1 MSKTSASAAT
11 HEITPA
17 IERRQQIDAALLSLV
32 GGFVDTCVFVGLF
45 GLFTAHVTGNLALI
59 GTELVHRNGEVFA
72 KLLSLPVFVITVVFT
87 VQAAHLLRRSG
98 FKPLPVLLCGEAVL
112 LLLAVATAARF
123 GPHLRP
129 DDFLPTLAGMLVAA
143 AMAVQN
149 ALLRIELSSLPST
162 TVMTSN
168 VTQALIDTV
177 ALAADHDNDPAHRR
191 RVHRRMAQTWAAI
204 LAFTVGAAGGAAGF
218 AWMQFWSLVA
228 PAALCV
234 GLAWRFARR

>member
-1 MSKTSASAAT
+1 MT

-17 IERRQQIDAALLSLV
+17 TERRQQIDVALLSLV

-59 GTELVHRNGEVFA
+59 GTELVNRNGEVFA
-72 KLLSLPVFVITVVFT
+72 KLLSLPVFVSSVVLT
-87 VQAAHLLRRSG
+87 VQAAHLLRRAG
-98 FKPLPVLLCGEAVL
+98 LKPLPLLLCVEAL
-112 LLLAVATAARF
+112 LLVLALATATRF
-123 GPHLRP
+123 GPHVRP
-129 DDFLPTLAGMLVAA
+129 DDLLPTFAGMLVAA

-149 ALLRIELSSLPST
+149 ALLRIELSSMPST

-177 ALAADHDNDPAHRR
+177 ALAAGHDDDPAHRR
-191 RVHRRMAQTWAAI
+191 RVHRRMAQTWASVF
-204 LAFTVGAAGGAAGF
+204 AFTLGAAGGAVGF
-218 AWMQFWSLVA
+218 AWLQFWSLIA
-228 PAALCV
+228 PALLCV